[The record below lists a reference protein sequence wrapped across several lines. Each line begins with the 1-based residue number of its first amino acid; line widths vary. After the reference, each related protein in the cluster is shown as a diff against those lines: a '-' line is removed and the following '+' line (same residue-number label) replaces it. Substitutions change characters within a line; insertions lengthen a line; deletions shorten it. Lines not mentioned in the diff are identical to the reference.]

1 MTYLRI
7 KIRPDGKRNQKSY
20 KFVVSDLKTKR
31 RGCFIKKIGFYSLGE
46 KKRRVCGFNRTA
58 FIKFLRCGAQLN
70 KNAQK
75 HFRRLG
81 ISFLDETE
89 EFKM

>member
-7 KIRPDGKRNQKSY
+7 KIRPDGKRHQKSY

-31 RGCFIKKIGFYSLGE
+31 RGLFIKKIGYYSLGE
-46 KKRRVCGFNRTA
+46 KTQRVCGFNTLNY
-58 FIKFLRCGAQLN
+58 IDFLRKGVKLN

-81 ISFLDETE
+81 LGFLDEAK
-89 EFKM
+89 EFKL